1 MPVPS
6 AWPELQPLAQRIA
19 VGELD
24 GDDAIAAIVDAI
36 VAREIAAGAP
46 ASVAATVR
54 REAVAAVQADRVLVA
69 MLRPVL
75 PTALA
80 QTVTQGVAQAP
91 ARTRTPTPVPTPTP
105 TRRPSKVRVAPRE
118 HELESTEVLE
128 DSGTTGP
135 AEFERAQT
143 GRKLTAAV
151 GVVAGIG
158 AGVAA
163 WLLVLRET
171 PCERFAHEICI
182 ELAAPCT
189 SAEVEAH
196 LERKG
201 VDDAA
206 CIAAREAAETAA
218 STAGSSKRT
227 FAFETAVVGA
237 LGFDPRTGEPP
248 VAKVAV
254 EQGPV
259 APVMLA
265 RKLPPLLS
273 LVADEA
279 HVYVSSGEAV
289 LRLRSVGGQFEP
301 IATAAAARDIAVTQD
316 FVYWVAR
323 DAAGVEALFV
333 DRKRGEYE
341 PTTLPTAPAKLGATA
356 CVQAQCVYVDLTDG
370 AIWAVGQDGAAA
382 RKLTGPLAPAPS
394 ALWLDDAELAWA
406 SPGTPGTIA
415 AMPLGGGT
423 PRVVAGAETQPRA
436 LAGDADGWVWIAG
449 DAVHAV
455 PRAGGDVQ
463 TLLPQGAGALALDR
477 TRVLVTVPGQG
488 TLLAVPR
495 AGGDATALASG
506 QTGLDRLSSDSAAA
520 FWTAGAELYR
530 VPK

>member
-36 VAREIAAGAP
+36 VAREVGAGAP
-46 ASVAATVR
+46 AAVAAAVR
-54 REAVAAVQADRVLVA
+54 REAAAAVQADRVLVA

-91 ARTRTPTPVPTPTP
+91 GRARAPTPTP
-105 TRRPSKVRVAPRE
+105 APTRRASKVRVAPRD

-135 AEFERAQT
+135 AEFERAQS

-151 GVVAGIG
+151 GVVAGVA

-163 WLLVLRET
+163 WFLVLRET

-182 ELAAPCT
+182 ELAAPCS
-189 SAEVEAH
+189 SAEVEGH
-196 LERKG
+196 FERKG
-201 VDDAA
+201 IDDAA
-206 CIAAREAAETAA
+206 CVAAREAAETAA

-227 FAFETAVVGA
+227 HAFETAVVGS

-248 VAKVAV
+248 PAKVAL

-323 DAAGVEALFV
+323 DAAGVESVFV

-356 CVQAQCVYVDLTDG
+356 CVQAQCAYVDLTDG

-382 RKLTGPLAPAPS
+382 RKLTGPLAPAPT
-394 ALWLDDAELAWA
+394 ALWLDESELAWA
-406 SPGTPGTIA
+406 SPGTPGTVA
-415 AMPLGGGT
+415 AMPLAGGT

-436 LAGDADGWVWIAG
+436 LVGDSDGWIWIAG
-449 DAVHAV
+449 DAVHTV
-455 PRAGGDVQ
+455 PRKGGDVQ
-463 TLLPQGAGALALDR
+463 TLLAAGAGTLALDR
-477 TRVLVTVPGQG
+477 TRVLVTVPSQG
-488 TLLAVPR
+488 TVLAVPR

-506 QTGLDRLSSDSAAA
+506 QSGLDRLAADAAA
-520 FWTAGAELYR
+520 AVWTAGAARYR
-530 VPK
+530 GPK